1 MAERTSRPVHHIQL
15 SSQAM
20 LAAQR
25 VAEIA
30 GLPTS
35 ELLEVVLLELAES
48 GAAVEAD
55 LAGKRRKATSGG
67 PREAATVIPIERGRR
82 GARRPSGGGEPRRG
96 DVPSAS
102 ESEPAEEGPGEG
114 T

>member
-1 MAERTSRPVHHIQL
+1 M

-20 LAAQR
+20 LAARR

-48 GAAVEAD
+48 GAAVEAG
-55 LAGKRRKATSGG
+55 LAGKSRKATSRV
-67 PREAATVIPIERGRR
+67 PRAPAAVIPIERGRR
-82 GARRPSGGGEPRRG
+82 GSRRSVGLGERQRVEAPR
-96 DVPSAS
+96 AS
-102 ESEPAEEGPGEG
+102 EGEEGPCGR